1 MSFSSFCRK
10 PSGRSKASAMTSGGN
25 FNRIDSISSRRPHAQ
40 AMVESG
46 PQNFHFGKNSHIHM
60 TFHLKRSLIKKCK
73 THATPMRS
81 KPSLAR
87 DMHTLV

>member
-1 MSFSSFCRK
+1 MKKRDVWNMSFSSFCRK

-60 TFHLKRSLIKKCK
+60 TSHDFSFEAISDLKMQDTCD
-73 THATPMRS
+73 THE
-81 KPSLAR
+81 
-87 DMHTLV
+87 V